1 MNKKFIDE
9 TDGQL
14 DFYNRFL
21 IRVDKNLSLEDILS
35 DNNDGIINGN
45 IIEFKLNINDIN
57 SVLFQAIKYLSAMR
71 IKGKSIPANIVLISL
86 NTEKAYIYDS
96 ESYLKEIE
104 TIYTGSAS
112 KNNSGFTAH
121 TQPIQ
126 LDYSSHIHAE
136 DLITTLKSSNYIKI
150 NIDENCIIGWAT
162 RFYKE
167 NPKAKKQDFIGDE
180 GKIKI
185 VGEIRNPVH
194 FKNFINPYQG
204 GSDEKFT
211 NEKFRYLMDK
221 LNDELSKKDL
231 GAFYTPKQ
239 YVELSTELVRQAI
252 ARVPEGNDYII
263 LDRCAGTGNLEQF
276 LTKEELSHCVIS
288 TYEYYEYKVLM
299 ELYGDKV
306 RHVIPPVDDAEL
318 YHQGTVLGADALS
331 KEYIENALINRY
343 IKNEKCTIILLENP
357 PYAEAGSVS
366 RDKENAVT
374 WKNSYAVSEMKKE
387 ISGTPT
393 NDLANVFIWS
403 AFKYYLRQDTDSY
416 ILYSPIKYWKSQK
429 VVNNTFLN
437 GYAFNRKHFH
447 TNTDAMISCILWSNK
462 KDITTQSFNL
472 KAFNIVDD
480 KILDEG
486 NIEIKRVH
494 NTISKMFSD
503 KILNNNNGIVCELNG
518 LESFKTE
525 KQITCKKT
533 YNPDIVAY
541 LVSDAFGFDNPRL
554 TASLLRCGRY
564 NGHGSFITIHDYL
577 RRLPLFSASRYTDN
591 NNNWK
596 IMSQLMKT
604 SDGKEEYIKDCD
616 NGKLNDFLLKNLLW
630 ICLTNQSH
638 MRSLNGSDGRFY
650 RNDLCLDDTNG
661 DTLASKELKKLKP
674 NNTEENLLKQW
685 NDILVNAKLTSN
697 YNPEYSYG
705 IYQIEVDL
713 NTCKKVKDSKN
724 KWFNV
729 YDYPILNGQLNT
741 LKATLKDYY
750 LTEIAPTLYKYQLLK

>member
-1 MNKKFIDE
+1 MKTFIDE

-21 IRVDKNLSLEDILS
+21 VRVNKLLTLEDILS
-35 DNNDGIINGN
+35 DNNDGVINGN

-71 IKGKSIPANIVLISL
+71 VKGKSIPANIVLISL
-86 NTEKAYIYDS
+86 NTEKAYIFDS
-96 ESYLKEIE
+96 QSYLKEIE

-112 KNNSGFTAH
+112 KNNIGFTAH
-121 TQPIQ
+121 TKPTQ
-126 LDYSSHIHAE
+126 LDYSKQVDAE

-185 VGEIRNPVH
+185 VGEIRNPIH

-204 GSDEKFT
+204 GADEKFT

-221 LNDELSKKDL
+221 LNDDLSKKDL

-276 LTKEELSHCVIS
+276 LTTEELSHCVVS

-306 RHVIPPVDDAEL
+306 RHIIPPVDDAEI

-331 KEYIENALINRY
+331 KEYIENEIIKRY
-343 IKNEKCTIILLENP
+343 VDNTKCTIIMLENP
-357 PYAEAGSVS
+357 PYAEAGSVA

-374 WKNSYAVSEMKKE
+374 WKNAYAVSEMKKE
-387 ISGTPT
+387 INGTPT

-429 VVNNTFLN
+429 VVNPTFLK

-447 TNTDAMISCILWSNK
+447 TNTEAMISCILWSNK
-462 KDITTQSFNL
+462 KDTTTDSFNIQ
-472 KAFNIVDD
+472 AFNIVDE

-486 NIEIKRVH
+486 TIEIKRVY
-494 NTISKMFSD
+494 NTISKLKCS
-503 KILNNNNGIVCELNG
+503 
-518 LESFKTE
+518 
-525 KQITCKKT
+525 
-533 YNPDIVAY
+533 
-541 LVSDAFGFDNPRL
+541 
-554 TASLLRCGRY
+554 
-564 NGHGSFITIHDYL
+564 L
-577 RRLPLFSASRYTDN
+577 RRL
-591 NNNWK
+591 
-596 IMSQLMKT
+596 
-604 SDGKEEYIKDCD
+604 
-616 NGKLNDFLLKNLLW
+616 
-630 ICLTNQSH
+630 
-638 MRSLNGSDGRFY
+638 
-650 RNDLCLDDTNG
+650 
-661 DTLASKELKKLKP
+661 
-674 NNTEENLLKQW
+674 
-685 NDILVNAKLTSN
+685 
-697 YNPEYSYG
+697 
-705 IYQIEVDL
+705 
-713 NTCKKVKDSKN
+713 
-724 KWFNV
+724 
-729 YDYPILNGQLNT
+729 
-741 LKATLKDYY
+741 
-750 LTEIAPTLYKYQLLK
+750 